1 MPVVEPQAAPQS
13 SPLAAAAEGES
24 SPMLRAQDGAE
35 SQMPA
40 FLRQAVP
47 AAAVAPEGGPEAEA
61 AVERPRRTRRRRP
74 DSFEAAEGEAPAAP
88 AEEQA

>member
-1 MPVVEPQAAPQS
+1 VVEPQPAPLTAS
-13 SPLAAAAEGES
+13 AESEGSPV
-24 SPMLRAQDGAE
+24 LRAQDGAE

-47 AAAVAPEGGPEAEA
+47 AAVAAPEGEPEAA
-61 AVERPRRTRRRRP
+61 APVEKPKRTRRRRP
-74 DSFEAAEGEAPAAP
+74 ETFEAVEGEAPAAP